1 MFLIPRFSSE
11 SIDAQEVRSVSLLGN
26 VHRRRWGWNPFDRN
40 NEMTHIGDGI
50 WEFCSPV
57 EGRRL
62 PELSGQYSVRL
73 VINHNPRRVLKVI
86 PFSSTDFLWQLQE
99 SADGKGLHNIN
110 FTVQSSQEIIF
121 RFDVNTMSL
130 ELIPGTRPESV
141 ESVAA
146 FTSYELNGFV
156 WDSASMFDKFD
167 TRLVG
172 RSFVKQDA
180 DHWTIDVPLLST
192 GGIDFRSDGVY
203 QFLISANGSEDY
215 GFASI
220 NDGSGTLVQGTGF
233 CSSHGTSLHSG
244 STIRVLDDGL
254 YRFHLHSP
262 TESPSVSVETLDPKA
277 RKPELLNQRTSFQ
290 ILGSIFESDQF
301 DPTNP
306 HRTMSNSG
314 DSQVYQL
321 KTMVKPGF
329 HTVNVAI
336 SSELFLDTMGLGCW
350 LDSNDTSANEISCI
364 TWHGKPHEVNICFA
378 LESSSDCNSELHF
391 LFDSTTDR
399 LSISVINGDG
409 KLKPVTELDQ
419 LSLVGDFDSPLDAW
433 NPESARNLMSPLGG
447 GRFERVL
454 ELSAGKVYHYKYV
467 ANRSPWAIT
476 FADYELD
483 CHGFDFVGHPHH
495 HTGDPSL
502 VSLRR
507 YGRLTSHGNPPPL
520 EFMAMHSGPFRFY
533 ADLSLGSYSVLP
545 YI

>member
-1 MFLIPRFSSE
+1 MFLIPKYSSS
-11 SIDAQEVRSVSLLGN
+11 SIDSQEITSISLLGN
-26 VHRRRWGWNPFDRN
+26 VHRRRWGWNPFDRVN
-40 NEMTHIGDGI
+40 DMTHIGDGI
-50 WEFCSPV
+50 WEFRSPV

-73 VINHNPRRVLKVI
+73 VINHNPRRVLKAR
-86 PFSSTDFLWQLQE
+86 PFPNTKFLWQLQE
-99 SADGKGLHNIN
+99 SVDGKGLHNVN

-141 ESVAA
+141 EPVSA
-146 FTSYELNGFV
+146 FSSFELNGFV
-156 WDSASMFDKFD
+156 WDSASMFEKFD

-172 RSFVKQDA
+172 RSFVKQDN

-192 GGIDFRSDGVY
+192 GGIDFRADGVY

-215 GFASI
+215 GFASL

-233 CSSHGTSLHSG
+233 SSSHGTSLHSG
-244 STIRVLDDGL
+244 STVRILDDGL

-262 TESPSVSVETLDPKA
+262 TEKPSVSVEALDPTA
-277 RKPELLNQRTSFQ
+277 RQPQLLNQRTSFQ

-301 DPTNP
+301 DPTN
-306 HRTMSNSG
+306 HERTMSATENP
-314 DSQVYQL
+314 QVYEL
-321 KTMVKPGF
+321 KCRVRPGF

-350 LDSNDTSANEISCI
+350 LDLDDYSTNELHCI
-364 TWHGKPHEVNICFA
+364 TWHGKPHEVNVCFA
-378 LESSSDCNSELHF
+378 LNSSSESESELQF

-399 LSISVINGDG
+399 LSISVMSGDG
-409 KLKPVTELDQ
+409 RLQPVTELDQ
-419 LSLVGDFDSPLDAW
+419 LSLVGDFDSPLEAW
-433 NPESARNLMSPLGG
+433 NPESAKNLMSPLSG

-454 ELSAGKVYHYKYV
+454 ELSAGKTYHYKYV
-467 ANRSPWAIT
+467 GNRSPWAIT

-483 CHGFDFVGHPHH
+483 CFGYDFAGHPHNS
-495 HTGDPSL
+495 GDPSL
-502 VSLRR
+502 ASLRR

-520 EFMAMHSGPFRFY
+520 EFTAMHSGPFRFY
-533 ADLSLGSYSVLP
+533 ADLSLGTYSVAP
-545 YI
+545 YF